1 MLCQDCHKNLASVR
15 YAEVV
20 DGKVSEVHLCQECL
34 GRRQESVSSGFQF
47 AKPTPFAKKPAGP
60 VRASAAVADPVEAR
74 QSCTSCS
81 TTLKQILETGR
92 VGCSTCYASFPA
104 QLESLLEGIH
114 VALAHRGK
122 VPRLD
127 DARARVRADLQSKRG
142 LLKTALTTENYEE
155 AAALRDEIRVLE
167 TGLSASEGG
176 RD

>member
-1 MLCQDCHKNLASVR
+1 MLCQDCHKNLATVR

-20 DGKVSEVHLCQECL
+20 DGKVSEQHLCQDCL

-47 AKPTPFAKKPAGP
+47 AKPAAFRGKAAPAP
-60 VRASAAVADPVEAR
+60 KAAAADAVEAR
-74 QSCTSCS
+74 QSCTACN
-81 TTLKQILETGR
+81 TTLKQILETGQ
-92 VGCSTCYASFPA
+92 VGCGTCYETFPV

-127 DARARVRADLQSKRG
+127 DARARLRSDLQAKRG

-155 AAALRDEIRVLE
+155 AAALRDEIRALE
-167 TGLSASEGG
+167 TGLGAADGG

>member
-1 MLCQDCHKNLASVR
+1 MLCEDCHKNLATKR

-20 DGKVSEVHLCQECL
+20 DGKVSEQHLCQECL
-34 GRRQESVSSGFQF
+34 DRRQESVSSGFQF
-47 AKPTPFAKKPAGP
+47 AKPAAFRGKPAP
-60 VRASAAVADPVEAR
+60 AAAKTSTTADAVEAR
-74 QSCTSCS
+74 QSCTACN
-81 TTLKQILETGR
+81 TTLKQILEKGQ
-92 VGCSTCYASFPA
+92 VGCSTCYETFPA

-127 DARARVRADLQSKRG
+127 DARARLRADLQAKRG

-155 AAALRDEIRVLE
+155 AAALRDEIRAIE
-167 TGLSASEGG
+167 TGLSAAEGG

>member
-20 DGKVSEVHLCQECL
+20 DGKVSEVHLCHECL
-34 GRRQESVSSGFQF
+34 GRRQQSVSSGFQF
-47 AKPTPFAKKPAGP
+47 AKPSPFAKRSSPPRPSSTMPDPA
-60 VRASAAVADPVEAR
+60 EAR
-74 QSCTSCS
+74 RSCTACN
-81 TTLKQILETGR
+81 TTLKQIIETGR
-92 VGCSTCYASFPA
+92 VGCSACYATFPA

-142 LLKTALTTENYEE
+142 LLKTALNIENYEE
-155 AAALRDEIRVLE
+155 AAALRDEIRALE
-167 TGLSASEGG
+167 TGLSVSEGG

>member
-47 AKPTPFAKKPAGP
+47 AKPSPFA
-60 VRASAAVADPVEAR
+60 RRSAAARPSAVMPDPAEAR
-74 QSCTSCS
+74 RSCTACN
-81 TTLKQILETGR
+81 TTLKQIIDTGR
-92 VGCSTCYASFPA
+92 VGCSTCYATFPA

-114 VALAHRGK
+114 VALTHRGK

-127 DARARVRADLQSKRG
+127 DARARVRADVQSKRG
-142 LLKTALTTENYEE
+142 LLKTALNMENYEE
-155 AAALRDEIRVLE
+155 AAALRDEIRALE
-167 TGLSASEGG
+167 MGLSAAEGG